1 MVGDAGASDEV
12 AGAEEVETE
21 AGAGAGVVVG
31 IGVGVGM
38 GVGVGAGNICS
49 GCEVVCGS
57 RRRRVGR
64 EEVGWLYRSSRRTR
78 SSHEQKEGPFSQKQ
92 TLVAVM
98 EEKKKKKV
106 SGMK

>member
-1 MVGDAGASDEV
+1 M
-12 AGAEEVETE
+12 
-21 AGAGAGVVVG
+21 
-31 IGVGVGM
+31 
-38 GVGVGAGNICS
+38 
-49 GCEVVCGS
+49 
-57 RRRRVGR
+57 
-64 EEVGWLYRSSRRTR
+64 GWLYRSSRRTR